1 MMKLPV
7 SVAWAAGTGA
17 SLSNRV
23 AVQSAERDMSPEAMA
38 GIETA
43 VEAAR
48 RYIIK
53 RPRLTRL
60 LDNANARALMLVA
73 PAGFG
78 KTTLAREWVADR
90 PHVWYRGT
98 TATADVAALIAGLS
112 TAISEVIPEVGAR
125 AVGPHARHRHARAG
139 RRHPRRPFRR
149 GPRRVA
155 RRRSGSSSTTT
166 SSRWRRRHPSAS
178 STASSDG
185 RRSSCSSRAG
195 SAHVGLGAA
204 APVRRD
210 LRARSERAGDGP
222 RRSRGSARASQG
234 RPCRGSRRAGR
245 GLAGRHRPGSTDRRP
260 RPSRRLLAGHAVRVL
275 G

>member
-1 MMKLPV
+1 MV
-7 SVAWAAGTGA
+7 V
-17 SLSNRV
+17 
-23 AVQSAERDMSPEAMA
+23 
-38 GIETA
+38 IETA

-112 TAISEVIPEVGAR
+112 TATSEVIPGEVRERSPAC
-125 AVGPHARHRHARAG
+125 GPPA
-139 RRHPRRPFRR
+139 HPSRTSTSSPTCS
-149 GPRRVA
+149 PRTWPSGQTT
-155 RRRSGSSSTTT
+155 SGSSSTTT

-178 STASSDG
+178 STPPQTVADQ
-185 RRSSCSSRAG
+185 AA
-195 SAHVGLGAA
+195 AHEQEAPTVGLGAP
-204 APVRRD
+204 APLRGD
-210 LRARSERAGDGP
+210 LRARSERVGHGP
-222 RRSRGSARASQG
+222 RRSRSRARASQG
-234 RPCRGSRRAGR
+234 RSGRGSRRAGR
-245 GLAGRHRPGSTDRRP
+245 GLAGRHRPGGTDRRP
-260 RPSRRLLAGHAVRVL
+260 RPSRRLPAGRAVRVL
-275 G
+275 GRRALPSSNTRGSATAMSARYGAVIGGWSC